1 MKTFFTPMVTLTV
14 VLALAACG
22 RPEASSVEDAQADA
36 SATMDATSIHKI
48 QPLNVS
54 TSCMGSGARTV
65 RDHRGGQTTTYQ
77 QYFLQMKGCSAPES
91 SLVIQ
96 MLGGQQWVG
105 GLSYVT
111 IKKNGL
117 CLTNIAANTTV
128 GTDLGES
135 RWEPCIAQQSS
146 APDHYRQQW
155 LLVFNTHNAMRI
167 ESHAVERM
175 GFQNPIV
182 QCLDRQDPTRVSRVA
197 CTLNNWQIIRAN

>member
-1 MKTFFTPMVTLTV
+1 MKKSVFQLVILAIALTHT
-14 VLALAACG
+14 ACG
-22 RPEASSVEDAQADA
+22 RQDADSAGAIDS
-36 SATMDATSIHKI
+36 SATMDATYIHKI

-54 TSCMGSGARTV
+54 SSCFGSGARTI
-65 RDHRGGQTTTYQ
+65 RDHRGGQTRTYE

-105 GLSYVT
+105 GYSYVT

-117 CLTNIAANTTV
+117 CLTNPVANISGGSDT
-128 GTDLGES
+128 GES

-155 LLVFNTHNAMRI
+155 LLVFNNYNAMRI
-167 ESHAVERM
+167 ESHVQERL
-175 GFQNPIV
+175 GFPNAQV
-182 QCLDRQDPTRVSRVA
+182 QCLDRQDPTKVSRVA
-197 CTLNNWQIIRAN
+197 CTLNNWQIVRAN

>member
-1 MKTFFTPMVTLTV
+1 MKKLITSTATLAA
-14 VLALAACG
+14 VLILAACG
-22 RPEASSVEDAQADA
+22 RPEAGSDGAQSADA
-36 SATMDATSIHKI
+36 SETMDATYIHKI

-54 TSCMGSGARTV
+54 TSCFGSGARTI
-65 RDHRGGQTTTYQ
+65 RDHRGGVTRTYQ

-105 GLSYVT
+105 GWSYVT

-117 CLTNIAANTTV
+117 CLTNIAANTSV
-128 GTDLGES
+128 GTDTGES

-155 LLVFNTHNAMRI
+155 LLVFNSHNALRI
-167 ESHAVERM
+167 ESHAAERM
-175 GFQNPIV
+175 GFQNPAV
-182 QCLDRQDPTRVSRVA
+182 QCLDRQDPTKVSRGA
-197 CTLNNWQIIRAN
+197 CSLHNWQVVRAN